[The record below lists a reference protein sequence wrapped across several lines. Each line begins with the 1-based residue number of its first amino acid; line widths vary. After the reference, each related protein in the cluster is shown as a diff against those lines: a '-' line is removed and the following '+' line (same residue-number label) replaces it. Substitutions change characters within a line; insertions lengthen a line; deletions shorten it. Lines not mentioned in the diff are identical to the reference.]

1 MTKTNNISIFTVKG
15 SSRRPFVISIPTI
28 LLWFL
33 ILAYTVFF
41 SAYTL
46 QRHAT
51 FNTFAAD
58 LSYVDQPMWNTL
70 HGHFLERTLDDR
82 QVSRIAEHLEPII
95 VPIAFV
101 YYVWDDVRAILI
113 VQTVALALG
122 ALPVYWIAREAL
134 ASIKSQWLPLVFVIA
149 YLMFPA
155 LQAAN
160 VADFHAD
167 PFIVAPLLFAFWYAT
182 QGRYRAMWAWSVV
195 AMLVKE
201 NLPTLTFMLGLY
213 LFLDSGNR
221 RSRIGESDIRGSGNR
236 GMKFSHSLNPS
247 LPGSLLTRRRWH
259 GLALMAVSLAWFY
272 VATFLIVAPLARQVY
287 GTEGP
292 IYLSSRY
299 AGFENGLAGLLARPG
314 TTLALLGEPDRLR
327 YLAGLFASVG
337 WLALLAPEYL
347 LLGLPVLIANTLSNF
362 PGQYSGEQHYSAP
375 LAPVF
380 IIAAIYGFQ
389 RLVRGLSNS
398 NGFPLHFLRCKGI
411 HKWRSRF
418 SGLSRLRL
426 RRYHAITFIA
436 AWLLAWSLG
445 YHYVRGWTPLARDF
459 VWPQRTP
466 HYRLLARFA
475 AQIPPNAPLS
485 TTPPLHPHLAHR
497 EKIYVFPTIADADYV
512 LLDVASRTDVHPNDV
527 RATFDA
533 LVESG
538 EFEVVDAADG
548 YVLLRRGQG
557 TRGKEQTLPNAFYD
571 FARVPDA
578 QPQYPALVE
587 FDHRLRFLG
596 YDVVDDPKWGETSLR
611 LYWQALAPLPTN
623 LRLWPF
629 IFSEDGV
636 LIEDTSQR
644 PMVVPLWYPLSQ
656 WQPGESIVTET
667 LPWDLGPRFNIG
679 LAVLRGAPGA
689 REEVEPVTAFA
700 DPTRRLPIT
709 FADPG
714 IILFHGNTWAQVG
727 AFGRSGRHLALVPGD
742 LSLSPLDVT
751 FAEGIRLTQYHI
763 SNLRSPIPDPQSL
776 VSNSSTLI
784 SVVLQW
790 QPTTRIPRDYT
801 IFIHLVDPDG
811 AIVTQSDARPTWVV
825 PWPTDRWSPDQP
837 VLDGHRLPLPPDL
850 PPGRYQV
857 QVGLYYWESLERLP
871 VLDETMQQTV
881 GDYVVLGEI
890 QIEP

>member
-1 MTKTNNISIFTVKG
+1 MAETDRIFDPTMKTISRF
-15 SSRRPFVISIPTI
+15 SSGISTPNI

-33 ILAYTVFF
+33 ILAYIVFF

-58 LSYVDQPMWNTL
+58 LSYIDQPMWNTL

-82 QVSRIAEHLEPII
+82 QVPRTAEHFEPII

-101 YYVWDDVRAILI
+101 YYLWDDVRAILI

-122 ALPVYWIAREAL
+122 ALPVYWIAREAFT
-134 ASIKSQWLPLVFVIA
+134 SIKSQWLPFAFVVA

-167 PFIVAPLLFAFWYAT
+167 PFVVAPLLFAFWYAT
-182 QGRYRAMWAWSVV
+182 QRRYRTMWAWAIV

-213 LFLDSGNR
+213 LFFAPGNR
-221 RSRIGESDIRGSGNR
+221 GSRAEESDIRKSGLQSV
-236 GMKFSHSLNPS
+236 KFPHSLIF
-247 LPGSLLTRRRWH
+247 SLLDFLLTGRRLH
-259 GLALMAVSLAWFY
+259 GLALMVVSLAWFY

-299 AGFENGLAGLLARPG
+299 AGLGNGLAGLLAHPG
-314 TTLALLGEPDRLR
+314 NTLALLREPDRLR
-327 YLAGLFASVG
+327 YLVGLFASVG

-347 LLGLPVLIANTLSNF
+347 LLGLPVLVANTLSNF

-389 RLVRGLSNS
+389 RLVRGLSNV
-398 NGFPLHFLRCKGI
+398 NGLLPLRLFRCKGI

-418 SGLSRLRL
+418 SGLSRLSL
-426 RRYHAITFIA
+426 RRYHATTFITV
-436 AWLLAWSLG
+436 WLLAWSLG

-466 HYRLLARFA
+466 HYQLLARFA

-497 EKIYVFPTIADADYV
+497 EKIYIFPTVADADYV

-548 YVLLRRGQG
+548 YLLLKRGQG
-557 TRGKEQTLPNAFYD
+557 TGGKEQALPNAFYD
-571 FARVPDA
+571 FARVQDA
-578 QPQYPALVE
+578 RPQYPAMIE
-587 FDHRLRFLG
+587 FDNRLRFLG
-596 YDVVDDPKWGETSLR
+596 YDVVDDPKWRETSLR
-611 LYWQALAPLPTN
+611 LYWQVLTPLPDN

-629 IFSEDGV
+629 IFSEDGA

-656 WQPGESIVTET
+656 WQPGEIIVTKT

-679 LAVLRGAPGA
+679 LTVLRSAPGA
-689 REEVEPVTAFA
+689 HEEVDPVSAFA

-709 FADPG
+709 FAGPG
-714 IILFHGNTWAQVG
+714 VILFHGNTWAQVG
-727 AFGRSGRHLALVPGD
+727 ALGRSGRHLALVSDD
-742 LSLSPLDVT
+742 LSLSPFDVT
-751 FAEGIRLTQYHI
+751 FANGIRLTKYRI
-763 SNLRSPIPDPQSL
+763 SNTQSQI
-776 VSNSSTLI
+776 SNSPSPMSI
-784 SVVLQW
+784 ILQW
-790 QPTTRIPRDYT
+790 QLTTRISRDYT
-801 IFIHLVDPDG
+801 IFIHLVGPDG
-811 AIVTQSDARPTWVV
+811 TIVTQSDARPTWVV
-825 PWPTDRWSPDQP
+825 PWPTNFWSPDQP
-837 VLDGHRLPLPPDL
+837 VLDGHRLALPPDL
-850 PPGRYQV
+850 SPGRYQV

-871 VLDETMQQTV
+871 VLDETMQQKI
-881 GDYVVLGEI
+881 GDHVVLGEI
-890 QIEP
+890 KIEP

>member
-1 MTKTNNISIFTVKG
+1 MTKTNNIFNFEVKV
-15 SSRRPFVISIPTI
+15 SSRRSFAISIPTI

-33 ILAYTVFF
+33 ILAYIVFF

-58 LSYVDQPMWNTL
+58 LSYIDQPMWNTL

-82 QVSRIAEHLEPII
+82 QVPRTAEHLEPII
-95 VPIAFV
+95 IPIAFV
-101 YYVWDDVRAILI
+101 YYLWDDVRAILI

-122 ALPVYWIAREAL
+122 ALPVYWIAREAFT
-134 ASIKSQWLPLVFVIA
+134 SIKSQWLPFAFVVA

-167 PFIVAPLLFAFWYAT
+167 PFVVAPLLFAFWYAT
-182 QGRYRAMWAWSVV
+182 QRRYRTMWAWAIV

-213 LFLDSGNR
+213 LFFAPGNR
-221 RSRIGESDIRGSGNR
+221 RSRAEESDIRESGNQ
-236 GMKFSHSLNPS
+236 GVKFSHSPNHL
-247 LPGSLLTRRRWH
+247 LPDSLLPRRRWH
-259 GLALMAVSLAWFY
+259 GLALMVVSMAWFY

-299 AGFENGLAGLLARPG
+299 AGLGNGLTGLLAHPG
-314 TTLALLGEPDRLR
+314 NTLALLREPDRLR
-327 YLAGLFASVG
+327 YLVGLFASVG

-347 LLGLPVLIANTLSNF
+347 LLGLPVLVANTLSNF

-380 IIAAIYGFQ
+380 IIAAIFGFQ
-389 RLVRGLSNS
+389 RLLRGLSNV
-398 NGFPLHFLRCKGI
+398 NGLLPLRLFRCKGI
-411 HKWRSRF
+411 HEWRSRV
-418 SGLSRLRL
+418 SGLSRLSL
-426 RRYHAITFIA
+426 RRYHATTFITV
-436 AWLLAWSLG
+436 WLLAWSLG
-445 YHYVRGWTPLARDF
+445 YHYVCGWTPLARDF

-466 HYRLLARFA
+466 HYQLLARFA

-497 EKIYVFPTIADADYV
+497 EKIYVFPTVADADYV

-538 EFEVVDAADG
+538 EFELVDAADG
-548 YVLLRRGQG
+548 YLLLKRGQETG
-557 TRGKEQTLPNAFYD
+557 GKGQSLPNAFYD
-571 FARVPDA
+571 FARVQDA
-578 QPQYPALVE
+578 QPQYPAMIE
-587 FDHRLRFLG
+587 FDNRLRFLG
-596 YDVVDDPKWGETSLR
+596 YDVLDDPKWGETSLR
-611 LYWQALAPLPTN
+611 LYWQALTPLPNN

-629 IFSEDGV
+629 IFSQDGV

-644 PMVVPLWYPLSQ
+644 PMVVPLWYPPSQ
-656 WQPGESIVTET
+656 WQPGEIIATTT

-679 LAVLRGAPGA
+679 LAVLRSVPGA
-689 REEVEPVTAFA
+689 RDEIDPVSTFA

-709 FADPG
+709 FAGPG
-714 IILFHGNTWAQVG
+714 VILFHGNTWAQVG
-727 AFGRSGRHLALVPGD
+727 VFGRSGRYLALVPGD
-742 LSLSPLDVT
+742 LSFSPFDVT
-751 FAEGIRLTQYHI
+751 FANGIRLTKYRI
-763 SNLRSPIPDPQSL
+763 SNTQSQM
-776 VSNSSTLI
+776 SNSPSSMSI
-784 SVVLQW
+784 ILQW
-790 QPTTRIPRDYT
+790 QPTTPIRRDYT
-801 IFIHLVDPDG
+801 IFIHLIGPDG
-811 AIVTQSDARPTWVV
+811 TIVTQSDARPTWVV
-825 PWPTDRWSPDQP
+825 PWPTNLWSPDQP

-850 PPGRYQV
+850 SPGRYQV
-857 QVGLYYWESLERLP
+857 QVGLYYWETLERLP
-871 VLDETMQQTV
+871 VLDETMQQKI
-881 GDYVVLGEI
+881 GDHVVLGEI
-890 QIEP
+890 KIEP

>member
-1 MTKTNNISIFTVKG
+1 MTRTNNIFNFPVKV
-15 SSRRPFVISIPTI
+15 SSRRSFAISIPTI

-33 ILAYTVFF
+33 ILAYIVFF

-58 LSYVDQPMWNTL
+58 LSYIDQPMWNTF
-70 HGHFLERTLDDR
+70 HGHFLERTLDAR
-82 QVSRIAEHLEPII
+82 QVPRTAEHLEPII

-101 YYVWDDVRAILI
+101 YYLWDDVRAILI

-122 ALPVYWIAREAL
+122 ALPVYWIAREAFT
-134 ASIKSQWLPLVFVIA
+134 SIKSQWLPFAFVVA

-167 PFIVAPLLFAFWYAT
+167 PFVVAPLLFAFWYAT
-182 QGRYRAMWAWSVV
+182 QRRYRAMWAWAIV

-213 LFLDSGNR
+213 LFFAPGNR
-221 RSRIGESDIRGSGNR
+221 GSRAGESDVRESKIRGVKSP
-236 GMKFSHSLNPS
+236 HSLIFS
-247 LPGSLLTRRRWH
+247 LPDYLLTRRRLH
-259 GLALMAVSLAWFY
+259 GLALMVVSLAWFY

-299 AGFENGLAGLLARPG
+299 AGSGNGLTGLLAHPG
-314 TTLALLGEPDRLR
+314 NTLALVREPDRLR

-347 LLGLPVLIANTLSNF
+347 LLGLPVLVANTLSNF

-389 RLVRGLSNS
+389 RLVRGLSNVS
-398 NGFPLHFLRCKGI
+398 GLLPLRLFRRTGI
-411 HKWRSRF
+411 GKRGSRF
-418 SGLSRLRL
+418 SGLSRLSL
-426 RRYHAITFIA
+426 RRYHATTFITV
-436 AWLLAWSLG
+436 WLLAWSLG

-466 HYRLLARFA
+466 HNQLLARFA
-475 AQIPPNAPLS
+475 AQIPPDAPLS

-497 EKIYVFPTIADADYV
+497 EKIYIFPTVADADYV

-538 EFEVVDAADG
+538 EFGVVDAAEG
-548 YVLLRRGQG
+548 YLLLKRGQG
-557 TRGKEQTLPNAFYD
+557 TGGKEQALPNAFYD
-571 FARVPDA
+571 FARVQDA
-578 QPQYPALVE
+578 RPQYPATIE
-587 FDHRLRFLG
+587 FDNRLRFLG
-596 YDVVDDPKWGETSLR
+596 YDVLDDPKWGETSLR
-611 LYWQALAPLPTN
+611 LYWQVLTPLPNN

-629 IFSEDGV
+629 IFGEDGA

-656 WQPGESIVTET
+656 WQPGEIIVTET

-679 LAVLRGAPGA
+679 LAVLRSAPGA
-689 REEVEPVTAFA
+689 SEKVDPVTAFA

-709 FADPG
+709 AAGPG
-714 IILFHGNTWAQVG
+714 VILFHGNTWAQVG
-727 AFGRSGRHLALVPGD
+727 AFGRSGRYLALVSGD
-742 LSLSPLDVT
+742 LSLSPLNVT
-751 FAEGIRLTQYHI
+751 FANGIRLTGYRI
-763 SNLRSPIPDPQSL
+763 SSTQSQISDSPSPI
-776 VSNSSTLI
+776 
-784 SVVLQW
+784 SVILQW
-790 QPTTRIPRDYT
+790 QPTTPIPRDYT
-801 IFIHLVDPDG
+801 IFIHLVGPDG
-811 AIVTQSDARPTWVV
+811 TIVTQSDARPTWVV
-825 PWPTDRWSPDQP
+825 PWPANQWSPDQP
-837 VLDGHRLPLPPDL
+837 VLDGHRLPFPPDL
-850 PPGRYQV
+850 SPGRYQV

-871 VLDETMQQTV
+871 VLDETMQQKI

-890 QIEP
+890 EIEP